1 MKSMRYYNIIAF
13 CSVLLVL
20 LSSCAKELIYIEESD
35 DESSYEIVFNQENKS
50 LNYSQESAGKLA
62 EYIESHYLKN
72 RLKTL
77 IISGPINGTDLQCIR
92 EMAGANIYGDETM
105 GCLDSLDLSQ
115 CSFIEGGN
123 AYFIERGTDGY
134 SSKGHFM
141 KSNSIAAFSFR
152 NCCSLNYIILP
163 EGIESIGQ
171 SAFEGCSHLLSINL
185 PKSLKTI
192 EKRAF
197 MNCPLLCPD
206 FVLPEGFVIPDGIIE
221 IPDSMLLG
229 CTIMSK
235 VTLPSSIRHIGISAF
250 NGCRDAK
257 FEIISNNLECFGEYA
272 FAGCKQLTG
281 MVIPPTM
288 NSIPR
293 YSFYDCSSI
302 TSIEIPENIK
312 SIDSHAFASSGI
324 SGRLSLPMSL
334 NHIGNWAFNGT
345 NISQLIVNS
354 NISCDEQDMYWS
366 GSDFGYCKSLKEVIV
381 NEPVSYFELRFVHCD
396 SLSRIIFPKTL
407 KRFGSSHNE
416 LYGSL
421 GFGYNFYK
429 CPSLI
434 EIELPNGLDSIG
446 IASLAYTEIKQ
457 MSIPNTVSYIGN
469 YAFENCK
476 SLSELRIPE
485 SVKNIEVAAF
495 SGCTSLLS
503 LAIPNSVSSIGPSAF
518 RNCSKLKSIVLSN
531 NLKTLEYGTFYQC
544 KELEEISIPEGME
557 RIGPEAF
564 IGCSKLS
571 KISFPSTVNVIENN
585 AFAHCTSLQNVGLP
599 KSLNLLDYGA
609 FYDCS
614 SLESI
619 ELPSA
624 LDSIGNNTFLDCSK
638 LTLVKN
644 ASNTP
649 QNISINVF
657 KNVPL
662 SFSTLIVPHGTS
674 DLYKNSIVWKD
685 FGTIVEQ

>member
-1 MKSMRYYNIIAF
+1 MKSMRYYNIITLY
-13 CSVLLVL
+13 SVLLVL
-20 LSSCAKELIYIEESD
+20 LSSCAKELVYIESND
-35 DESSYEIVFNQENKS
+35 DSSFEIVFNQEKQS
-50 LNYSQESAGKLA
+50 LYYSQESAGKLA

-77 IISGPINGTDLQCIR
+77 IISGPINGTDLRCIR
-92 EMAGANIYGDETM
+92 EMAGANIYGEETM

-115 CSFIEGGN
+115 CSFVEGGN
-123 AYFIERGTDGY
+123 AYFIDRGKDGY
-134 SSKGHFM
+134 SSKEHFM
-141 KSNSIAAFSFR
+141 KSDRIAASSFR

-171 SAFEGCSHLLSINL
+171 SAFEDCSHLLSINL
-185 PKSLKTI
+185 PKTLKTI

-206 FVLPEGFVIPDGIIE
+206 FVLPEGFRIPDGIIE

-235 VTLPSSIRHIGISAF
+235 VSLPSSIKHIGVSAF

-257 FEIISNNLECFGEYA
+257 FEIISNSLEYFGKYA
-272 FAGCKQLTG
+272 FAGCEQLTE

-288 NSIPR
+288 NSIPM
-293 YSFYDCSSI
+293 YSFYNCSSL

-312 SIDSHAFASSGI
+312 SIESHAFASSGI
-324 SGRLSLPMSL
+324 LGRLSLPKSL

-345 NISQLIVNS
+345 NITELIINS
-354 NISCDEQDMYWS
+354 DISCDEQDRYWN
-366 GSDFGYCKSLKEVIV
+366 GSDFGYCKSLKKVIV
-381 NEPVSYFELRFVHCD
+381 NEPVSFFELRFVHCD
-396 SLSRIIFPKTL
+396 ALSTIMLPRSL
-407 KRFGSSHNE
+407 KRFGSNHNE
-416 LYGSL
+416 LYGSSK
-421 GFGYNFYK
+421 FGYNFYK
-429 CPSLI
+429 CPSLT

-446 IASLAYTEIKQ
+446 VASLANTELKQ
-457 MSIPNTVSYIGN
+457 ISIPNSVAYIGS

-476 SLSELRIPE
+476 SLSELTIPK
-485 SVKNIEVAAF
+485 SVNYIDVAAF
-495 SGCTSLLS
+495 AGCTSLLS
-503 LAIPNSVSSIGPSAF
+503 LAIPNSVSYIGTSAF
-518 RNCSKLKSIVLSN
+518 RNCSNLKSIVLSN
-531 NLKTLEYGTFYQC
+531 NLKTLEYWTFCLC

-571 KISFPSTVNVIENN
+571 KINFPSTVNAIENN
-585 AFAHCTSLQNVGLP
+585 AFAHCTSLQNVSLP

-638 LTLVKN
+638 LMLVKN

-649 QNISINVF
+649 QKISINVF

-662 SFSTLIVPHGTS
+662 SFSTLIVPHGTL

-685 FGTIVEQ
+685 FGAIVEQ